1 MCSQGHVFN
10 FLIILPMSQDSSLK
24 TSDSDVKMKVTR
36 TPRKSTLNF
45 VRQFAYSYTALKETS
60 FNHLVLN

>member
-1 MCSQGHVFN
+1 
-10 FLIILPMSQDSSLK
+10 MSQDSSLK